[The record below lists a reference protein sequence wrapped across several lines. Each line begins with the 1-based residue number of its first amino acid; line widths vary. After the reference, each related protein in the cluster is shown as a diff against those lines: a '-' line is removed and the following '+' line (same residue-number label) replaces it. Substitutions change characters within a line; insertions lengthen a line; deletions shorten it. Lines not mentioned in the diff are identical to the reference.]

1 MLPWLLPVAL
11 LGVVVFVSVF
21 NGNSPLAALTV
32 AGVACLIV
40 SIVRHRRDGDQ
51 DPDADVNYWRIGRL

>member
-1 MLPWLLPVAL
+1 MLPWLLPVGL
-11 LGVVVFVSVF
+11 LGAVVFVSLF

-32 AGVACLIV
+32 AGVGCAIV

-51 DPDADVNYWRIGRL
+51 DPDADVNYWRIGRR

>member
-1 MLPWLLPVAL
+1 
-11 LGVVVFVSVF
+11 
-21 NGNSPLAALTV
+21 LTV